1 METITPS
8 IRKAGGIAALGQAL
22 CYIVGFAIFIFFLD
36 LPESNDPTL
45 IIEFLI
51 ENTALILS
59 AMIFI
64 YIVCGLIQVVLV
76 LALHEMIK
84 TDSKF
89 LMQVAT
95 AIGIIWSG
103 VVIASGMIFVI
114 GAESV
119 IEIFEK
125 DPDLATSIWLT
136 IGIVSD
142 GLGGGTE
149 IIGGVWI
156 LCVSYA
162 AQRGKHFQKTLNCF
176 GGFLG
181 IIGILSVVPALGDLV
196 DIFGL
201 GQIVWFIWVG
211 ISMLR
216 QK

>member
-1 METITPS
+1 METTTSS

-45 IIEFLI
+45 VIEFLI
-51 ENTALILS
+51 GNIALILS

-64 YIVCGLIQVVLV
+64 YIVCGFIQVVLV
-76 LALHEMIK
+76 LALHEIVK
-84 TDSKF
+84 SESKF

-95 AIGIIWSG
+95 SIGIIWSG
-103 VVIASGMIFVI
+103 VVIASGMVFVI
-114 GAESV
+114 GAENV
-119 IEIFEK
+119 IEVFEK

-136 IGIVSD
+136 IGTVSD

-162 AQRGKHFQKTLNCF
+162 ALRGKHFHKALNWF

-181 IIGILSVVPALGDLV
+181 VAGILSVIPAFGGLV
-196 DIFGL
+196 EIFGL
-201 GQIVWFIWVG
+201 GQIVWFIWIGVL
-211 ISMLR
+211 MLR
-216 QK
+216 RG